1 MSKKLTTQ
9 TKSDSKPLFEMP
21 EVDESKFNI
30 NPEKATFLVDNFI
43 PQSQHQMMF
52 HGDIMDKLLKLTSF
66 LDDENSAFVDMPHL
80 LFYGP
85 PGSGKKTIIRLLLEK
100 IYDKNVNK
108 IKKVSYSIEGY
119 SNTKL
124 EVEIEQSNYHIIIRP
139 NNSGLD
145 KYLVQEIIKE
155 YGKLVNVF
163 KTRKKFKVVI
173 IDSIDNLSVLAQ
185 ASLRCT
191 MEKYAHS
198 CKFILLGNQVSK
210 VSEPLKSRCLT
221 VQVPAPSKIEIFQTL
236 IYITQVYNL
245 NVDLNSLAEITL
257 KCNRNI
263 KNAFWMTELN
273 HYNNYAKVNWHEK
286 IKIIVDIITKV
297 KKNKITE
304 AKISKIRSILYDQF
318 VTNLDGNTILKELVR
333 QLLLVTPDDLIEAVV
348 NLAATYENQIVLGK
362 RFVLHIEALIYEIL
376 PLFYH
381 HIPNSTTLK
390 KK

>member
-1 MSKKLTTQ
+1 MPKKLVSKLKF
-9 TKSDSKPLFEMP
+9 KSQNMPDIDSSL
-21 EVDESKFNI
+21 FNI

-43 PQSQHQMMF
+43 PQNRHEMMF
-52 HGDIMDKLLKLTSF
+52 HGDIMEKLLKLTSF
-66 LDDENSAFVDMPHL
+66 LNDEDSAFVDMPHL

-119 SNTKL
+119 SNTQL

-173 IDSIDNLSVLAQ
+173 IDSIDNLSALAQ

-221 VQVPAPSKIEIFQTL
+221 VPVPAPTKLEIFQTL
-236 IYITQVYNL
+236 VYITQVYNL
-245 NVDLNSLAEITL
+245 NVELDTLAEITVN
-257 KCNRNI
+257 CNRNI
-263 KNAFWMTELN
+263 KNAFWMAELN
-273 HYNNYAKVNWHEK
+273 HYNNYVKINWHEK
-286 IKIIVDIITKV
+286 IKVIVDIIVKV
-297 KKNKITE
+297 RKNKITE
-304 AKISKIRSILYDQF
+304 AKIAKIRSILYDQF
-318 VTNLDGNTILKELVR
+318 VTNLNGNTILKELIR
-333 QLLLVTPDDLIEAVV
+333 QLLLETPDDLVEGVV
-348 NLAATYENQIVLGK
+348 NLAAIYENQIVLGK
-362 RFVLHIEALIYEIL
+362 RFILHIETLIYELL

-381 HIPNSTTLK
+381 YDPK
-390 KK
+390 